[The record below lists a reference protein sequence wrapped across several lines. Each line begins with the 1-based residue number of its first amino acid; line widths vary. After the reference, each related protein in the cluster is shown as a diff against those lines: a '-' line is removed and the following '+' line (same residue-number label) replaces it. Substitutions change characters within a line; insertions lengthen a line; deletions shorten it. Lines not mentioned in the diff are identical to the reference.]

1 MVSSKSPYPETLNP
15 LIQKPSLQIIPY
27 FSPGSHQVIQN
38 EVQLSLEL
46 ILVGPTHQI
55 LLKILIY
62 FLFLADCEAQ
72 YQKSSSFEVSLNR
85 SLKKLIK
92 TCKLS
97 RPVPTFSIET
107 NRNQP
112 KESIKISCIINV
124 ISNLNGP
131 TSSKIKI
138 VFLITFQL
146 AKIFSGNK
154 QKNEEKGRELPVR
167 LRLV

>member
-1 MVSSKSPYPETLNP
+1 MVSSKSPYPETQSTNYTLFFSWVSSSDSEWSTIKFRTYFGRSHTSNP
-15 LIQKPSLQIIPY
+15 FENS
-27 FSPGSHQVIQN
+27 N
-38 EVQLSLEL
+38 
-46 ILVGPTHQI
+46 
-55 LLKILIY
+55 
-62 FLFLADCEAQ
+62 LFPISCRLWGTVP
-72 YQKSSSFEVSLNR
+72 KSSSFEVPLNR

-97 RPVPTFSIET
+97 RLVPTFSIET

>member
-1 MVSSKSPYPETLNP
+1 MVSSKSPYPETQSTNYTLF
-15 LIQKPSLQIIPY
+15 
-27 FSPGSHQVIQN
+27 FSWVSSSDSEWSTIKFRTY
-38 EVQLSLEL
+38 
-46 ILVGPTHQI
+46 LVGPTHQI

-72 YQKSSSFEVSLNR
+72 YQKSSSFEVPLNR
-85 SLKKLIK
+85 SLKKFIK

-97 RPVPTFSIET
+97 RLVPTFSIET

-154 QKNEEKGRELPVR
+154 QQSEEKGRELPVR